1 MKPVARGMVVCCP
14 KCGTIAS
21 VIGIGIGQYVCKNCK
36 TKFTCWVVNGFSV
49 TFEDDGDKNY
59 VVPHKRD
66 VGLNL
71 REMKYTSEEAC
82 RFSQEG
88 RGFEYKAQTKISNA
102 KRRSSQEGRGFE
114 CWGRKNYL

>member
-49 TFEDDGDKNY
+49 IF
-59 VVPHKRD
+59 
-66 VGLNL
+66 VGSLDL
-71 REMKYTSEEAC
+71 ML
-82 RFSQEG
+82 
-88 RGFEYKAQTKISNA
+88 
-102 KRRSSQEGRGFE
+102 KRRQNWLHVEV
-114 CWGRKNYL
+114 K